1 MTPPTSP
8 DNYPAPHRRTSSPT
22 APSGDRSDAE
32 ASVKFPLPGRHP
44 RVASLALW
52 AIHLRVAPKGSG
64 EEFGRQPAMTV
75 NKKTFSNVAS
85 CVQPV
90 QRSDMLY
97 FISSFRPHS
106 SSVMESVPKSRFHD
120 SFPPGEAILGAP
132 APIRKTAPSE
142 DRAVMWFCAIKAS
155 RRIAKTTDLAVRCNS
170 STNWNLSLN
179 SYQYSPTWRT
189 VRT

>member
-8 DNYPAPHRRTSSPT
+8 DNYPAPHRRTRSPHCT
-22 APSGDRSDAE
+22 VGRSLRCGSIGKIPS
-32 ASVKFPLPGRHP
+32 PGE
-44 RVASLALW
+44 
-52 AIHLRVAPKGSG
+52 RVAPKGSG

-75 NKKTFSNVAS
+75 NEKTFSSVAS

-90 QRSDMLY
+90 QSSDMLY
-97 FISSFRPHS
+97 FISGFRPHS
-106 SSVMESVPKSRFHD
+106 SSVMESVPKSQFHD

-155 RRIAKTTDLAVRCNS
+155 RRIAKKL
-170 STNWNLSLN
+170 
-179 SYQYSPTWRT
+179 TWRCGAT
-189 VRT
+189 VRQIGI

>member
-1 MTPPTSP
+1 MNFPIHSHRMSFRGSDRGNLLVQRQNFHCTVRRLLRCGSIGKIPSP
-8 DNYPAPHRRTSSPT
+8 
-22 APSGDRSDAE
+22 GE
-32 ASVKFPLPGRHP
+32 
-44 RVASLALW
+44 
-52 AIHLRVAPKGSG
+52 RVAPKGSG

-75 NKKTFSNVAS
+75 NEKTFSSVAS

-97 FISSFRPHS
+97 FISGFRPHS

-132 APIRKTAPSE
+132 APIRKTAPSD
-142 DRAVMWFCAIKAS
+142 DRAVMWFCTIKAS

-170 STNWNLSLN
+170 STNWNL
-179 SYQYSPTWRT
+179 
-189 VRT
+189 